1 MSAMRYSPKEE
12 YVNTITHGIGMVLS
26 IFAFFLILHRTLEIG
41 KSRVIIG
48 GLIFAAT
55 LLLMYTFST
64 LYHSVRTARKKR
76 IFRMLDHIAIYLL
89 IAGTYTPFMLITLRD
104 EVWGNRILWVI
115 WALAFLG
122 IIYKTTALGR
132 YKKFSLFLYLGMG
145 WLVIFA
151 AVPMIRMLPMEA
163 LTLVILGGL
172 SYTLGTIFYRWK
184 KLPFHHAIWH
194 LFVLGGSIFHFFAV
208 FFYVI

>member
-1 MSAMRYSPKEE
+1 MEATRYTPKEE
-12 YVNTITHGIGMVLS
+12 YANVITHGIGIVLS
-26 IFAFFLILHRTLEIG
+26 IFAFFLILYRALEIG
-41 KSRVIIG
+41 KSRAIIA
-48 GLIFAAT
+48 GLIFSAT
-55 LLLMYTFST
+55 LLVMYTFST
-64 LYHSVRTARKKR
+64 LYHSAQTARNKR
-76 IFRMLDHIAIYLL
+76 IFRKLDHIAIYLL
-89 IAGTYTPFMLITLRD
+89 IAGTYTSFMLITLKD
-104 EVWGNRILWVI
+104 EVWGNLILWII
-115 WALAFLG
+115 WVLAFLG

-145 WLVIFA
+145 WIVIFA
-151 AVPMIRMLPMEA
+151 AGPMIKRLPMEG
-163 LTLVILGGL
+163 LTLVISGGL

>member
-1 MSAMRYSPKEE
+1 MEATRYTPKEE
-12 YVNTITHGIGMVLS
+12 YANMITHGIGMVLS
-26 IFAFFLILHRTLEIG
+26 IAAFFIILNRVLEMG
-41 KSRVIIG
+41 KSRSIIG

-55 LLLMYTFST
+55 LLVMYTFST
-64 LYHSVRTARKKR
+64 LYHSVRTARNKR

-89 IAGTYTPFMLITLRD
+89 IAGTYTPFMLVTLKD
-104 EVWGNRILWVI
+104 EVWGNYILWII
-115 WALAFLG
+115 WTLAFLG

-151 AVPMIRMLPMEA
+151 AEPMIKRLPMEG
-163 LTLVILGGL
+163 LTLVISGGL